1 MRRLNWQIWVGLG
14 LFVLSVVLYFL
25 LYEASPARAGD
36 IFFYPFLDL
45 AFIPINVLVVGLL
58 INGLLSYRERGAQ
71 NKRLNML
78 IGAFFSEVG
87 TDLLAELRDFDP
99 DLDALR
105 ADLICRNDWS
115 PAAFEK
121 AREDVSDSGRHVDA
135 SLGDLDRLRTFLLPK
150 RSFMLGM
157 LQNPGL
163 LEHEHF
169 TDQLWA
175 VLHLADE
182 LAARRSLEGLPKAD
196 VAHLSIDIRRAWLA
210 LLREWLT
217 HMEHLKTD
225 YPYLFALAVRTN
237 PFDPDAAA
245 VVSG

>member
-1 MRRLNWQIWVGLG
+1 MRRLNWQFWVGLG
-14 LFVLSVVLYFL
+14 LLVLSIVLYFL
-25 LYEASPARAGD
+25 LYEARPGRAED
-36 IFFYPFLDL
+36 IFFYTFLDL
-45 AFIPINVLVVGLL
+45 AFIPINVLFVGLIL
-58 INGLLSYRERGAQ
+58 NGLLTYRERGAQ

-99 DLDALR
+99 DLEDLR
-105 ADLICRNDWS
+105 ADLVCRNDWT
-115 PAAFEK
+115 PAAFDK
-121 AREDVSDSGRHVDA
+121 ARTDVADAGKHVDA
-135 SLGDLDRLRTFLLPK
+135 SLGDLSRLRAFLLPK

-157 LQNPGL
+157 LQNPSL
-163 LEHEHF
+163 LEHERF

-182 LAARRSLEGLPKAD
+182 LAARPRLEGLPKAD
-196 VAHLSIDIRRAWLA
+196 MAHLSIDIRRAWLA

-217 HMEHLKTD
+217 HMQHLKSN

-237 PFDPDAAA
+237 PFDPAATA
-245 VVSG
+245 VVEG

>member
-1 MRRLNWQIWVGLG
+1 MRRLNWQFWIGLG
-14 LFVLSVVLYFL
+14 LFVLSLVLYFF
-25 LYEASPARAGD
+25 LYEARPGRAED
-36 IFFYPFLDL
+36 IFFYTFLDL
-45 AFIPINVLVVGLL
+45 AFIPINVLVVGLIL
-58 INGLLSYRERGAQ
+58 NGLLTYRERGAQ

-87 TDLLAELRDFDP
+87 TGLLAELRAFDP

-115 PAAFEK
+115 TASFARARADAAT
-121 AREDVSDSGRHVDA
+121 GGQHVDA
-135 SLGDLDRLRTFLLPK
+135 ALGDLDRLREFLLPR

-157 LQNPGL
+157 LQNPSL

-182 LAARRSLEGLPKAD
+182 LAARPVLHDLPKTD
-196 VAHLSIDIRRAWLA
+196 MAHLSVDIRRAWLE

-237 PFDPDAAA
+237 PFDPDASATVA
-245 VVSG
+245 Q